1 MPRNITPTVIG
12 QIYGDEVVPASAT
25 QPLRTQSTPQ
35 IADPLLTSFIN
46 ADTNAN
52 RDILGNTA
60 AEQPTLSHCGQ
71 YHTLIWTGTK
81 SAASDV
87 NYIIEARSTDINSGG
102 PLAGGWFQVATG
114 TITGAANSWFRVV
127 ITTTEGLYW
136 DQYRIRVQVAS
147 GTNLITSKITGV
159 RR

>member
-1 MPRNITPTVIG
+1 MLKPVYDSNAGSYVQAVSPGTPLPV
-12 QIYGDEVVPASAT
+12 DP
-25 QPLRTQSTPQ
+25 QPTK
-35 IADPLLTSFIN
+35 PLLTSVVI
-46 ADTNAN
+46 ADTNTN

-60 AEQPTLSHCGQ
+60 PEQPTLSHCSP

-87 NYIIEARSTDINSGG
+87 NYIIEARTVDFSGA
-102 PLAGGWFQVATG
+102 PLGFGWLQIATG

-127 ITTTEGLYW
+127 ITAPDGLYW

-147 GTNLITSKITGV
+147 GTNTITSKITGV